1 MIHSAALVLDGAAA
15 LFFAPDEGGKTTIA
29 RHALPGM
36 TMCDIQNIMAIM
48 LICPKLPGYK
58 PSNKL
63 SMCAVERPA
72 SVPTC
77 PKLSGYRP
85 TTSYTFFT
93 AERPASAPTCPEPSV
108 YKPSTSY
115 TMCAAERPPTGCAF
129 QRIL

>member
-58 PSNKL
+58 PSNTL
-63 SMCAVERPA
+63 SMCA
-72 SVPTC
+72 
-77 PKLSGYRP
+77 
-85 TTSYTFFT
+85 
-93 AERPASAPTCPEPSV
+93 AERPATMPTYPELSG
-108 YKPSTSY
+108 YSPSTSY
-115 TMCAAERPPTGCAF
+115 TMCAVERPPTGCAF